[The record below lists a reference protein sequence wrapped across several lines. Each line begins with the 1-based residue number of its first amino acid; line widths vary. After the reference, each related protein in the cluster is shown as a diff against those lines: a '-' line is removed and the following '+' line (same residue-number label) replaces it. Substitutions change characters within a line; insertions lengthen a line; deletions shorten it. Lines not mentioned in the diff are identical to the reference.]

1 MKQRILILLVA
12 TALLLA
18 LTACT
23 GDQAQNPSVTTNP
36 TEESTMGTTEA
47 TLPSFEAEEPVL
59 KGDVYQ
65 ITEPIIEPFRQL
77 LWKIPGLQGF
87 PLDLSFLAAYI
98 TLNILMEIL

>member
-1 MKQRILILLVA
+1 MLIYSIVRQVAYNLLSLLQIAMLVRALMSWIPSLRGSALDGIL
-12 TALLLA
+12 
-18 LTACT
+18 
-23 GDQAQNPSVTTNP
+23 
-36 TEESTMGTTEA
+36 
-47 TLPSFEAEEPVL
+47 
-59 KGDVYQ
+59 YQ

>member
-1 MKQRILILLVA
+1 MLIYSIVRQVAYNLLSLLQLAMLVRALMSWIPSLRGSALDGIL
-12 TALLLA
+12 
-18 LTACT
+18 
-23 GDQAQNPSVTTNP
+23 
-36 TEESTMGTTEA
+36 
-47 TLPSFEAEEPVL
+47 
-59 KGDVYQ
+59 YQ